1 MDTYFPS
8 GKNSKITWK
17 LVDGEG
23 WVLGRLAS
31 RVVRVLIGK
40 DCPTYTPF
48 LIQGS
53 GVVII
58 NAEKIRLTGKK
69 LKQKVYR
76 HYTGYP
82 GGVKEVRAEQLKV
95 EHPERLIRE
104 AVLGMLPKT
113 KLGKQMARR
122 LRIYRGPVHP
132 HTGQKP
138 EVAALGK

>member
-8 GKNSKITWK
+8 SKNTNLTWK

-31 RVVRVLIGK
+31 RVARVLIGK
-40 DCPTYTPF
+40 DRPEYTPF

-53 GVVII
+53 GVVIV
-58 NAEKIRLTGKK
+58 NAEKVRLTGNKF
-69 LKQKVYR
+69 KQKVYR

-82 GGVKEVRAEQLKV
+82 GGVKEIRADKLKAKY
-95 EHPERLIRE
+95 PERLVRE

-122 LRIYRGPVHP
+122 LRIYRGPTHP
-132 HTGQKP
+132 HSPQKP
-138 EVAALGK
+138 EPAALGK